1 MYRSFH
7 FSFRSFVSS
16 VLSFSSPFQYIRC
29 TVSQCVIVAA
39 LFPKPPP
46 SSPENP
52 TCVYKQAVLWYYVA
66 GAACTRMLLHR
77 CTERIVAT
85 YKVTFHALFPDAG
98 PARTTN
104 AAGVPLIYKR
114 KGRDRVASPDYFR
127 IIPINTE
134 CKRSAFLAETRLAL
148 VWIILIAYNDFF
160 SFFAVNVFFI
170 RLNFEII
177 VGGGWDWFFEKSGE
191 PQNKKDWE
199 IGL

>member
-46 SSPENP
+46 PPSPENP

-77 CTERIVAT
+77 THRCNVAST

-134 CKRSAFLAETRLAL
+134 CKRSAFLAEARARVDNFNRLQ
-148 VWIILIAYNDFF
+148 WFF

-191 PQNKKDWE
+191 PRNKKDCE